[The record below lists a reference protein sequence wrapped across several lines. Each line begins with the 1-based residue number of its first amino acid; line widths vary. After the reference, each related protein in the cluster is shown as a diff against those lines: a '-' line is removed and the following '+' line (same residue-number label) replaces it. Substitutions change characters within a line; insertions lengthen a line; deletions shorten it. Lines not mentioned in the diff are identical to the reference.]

1 MYIVQMFFYLFG
13 DSFSA
18 ATGIN
23 HQCKVLI
30 INTCNPAKQ
39 LTFHYSKCVDTLV
52 LSYICYSCLFMLFQQ
67 TYPIKLFW
75 KTRQRID

>member
-30 INTCNPAKQ
+30 INTCNPAK
-39 LTFHYSKCVDTLV
+39 
-52 LSYICYSCLFMLFQQ
+52 
-67 TYPIKLFW
+67 
-75 KTRQRID
+75 